1 MMDRIREGTNGLV
14 VKIILSLIIFSFVFA
29 GVGSYLVG
37 GTQSVAAKVGDRE
50 ISRNEFEQVY
60 QNERNRMQSQLGEYF
75 STLLGDPQYVQQLRQ
90 NILDRMVNDVL
101 LEQRASTLGLR
112 ISDAQIRQTIVTMPS
127 FQSNGAF
134 DKDVYAAA
142 LRRAGY
148 TPDSFAEYLRQD
160 MTRTQLISALQSSD
174 FALPSEVTLQGEL
187 ETQQREIRTITL
199 DVAKFAEKADITEQD
214 VQTYYDE
221 NQDQFMR
228 PEQVKVAYIELSGA
242 NLKSQVEVTDADAD
256 KYYQESLDK
265 YSTAEKRK
273 VSHIMVEGDDEARA
287 QSLLDR
293 LNAGEEFAAVAK
305 DSSDDTFSAQDGGAL
320 DWFERGV
327 MDPAFEDAAYAL
339 TEAGD
344 VSGLVK
350 SEFGYHIIQL
360 DDIETPTIKPF
371 SEVKAEI
378 ISQLQ
383 DEKAADRFYEL
394 QTTLAEVAFEM
405 PDSLDDAAQAI
416 DATVSTTDF
425 FARGAAP
432 QVLATPAVQQAI
444 FSPEVREDGLN
455 SDVIEIAPE
464 HVIVVRVEDFRDE
477 TILPLEEVNGDVQAR
492 LAQSKGEQAALTL
505 SQDALSALNAGSG
518 DEFLKENELAF
529 GESEVINRRAPLAND
544 VFRLVKPEQ
553 GNPVYGQA
561 KDYAGNIVLVSLD
574 KVITEADD
582 ATQEQVAASLVRTQT
597 QLELSA
603 TLEVL
608 RSDETISFP
617 LLEESVN

>member
-214 VQTYYDE
+214 VQAYYDE
-221 NQDQFMR
+221 NQEQFMR

-242 NLKSQVEVTDADAD
+242 NLKSQVDVTDADAD

-293 LNAGEEFAAVAK
+293 LNAGEEFATVAK

-394 QTTLAEVAFEM
+394 QTTLAETAFEM

-416 DATVSTTDF
+416 DATVLTTDF

-477 TILPLEEVNGDVQAR
+477 TILPLEEVNGDVQSR

-529 GESEVINRRAPLAND
+529 GESEVISRRAPLAND

>member
-1 MMDRIREGTNGLV
+1 MMDRIREGTNGLA

-37 GTQSVAAKVGDRE
+37 GTQSIAAKVGDRE

-112 ISDAQIRQTIVTMPS
+112 ISDEQIRQTIVTMPS
-127 FQSNGAF
+127 FQNNGAF

-174 FALPSEVTLQGEL
+174 FALPSEIALQGEL

-199 DVAKFAEKADITEQD
+199 DVAKFAENADISEQD
-214 VQTYYDE
+214 IQAYYDE
-221 NQDQFMR
+221 NQEQFMR
-228 PEQVKVAYIELSGA
+228 PEQVKVAYIELSG
-242 NLKSQVEVTDADAD
+242 NTLKSQVKVTDAEAD
-256 KYYQESLDK
+256 DYYLESLDK

-293 LNAGEEFAAVAK
+293 VNAGEDFAAVAK

-327 MDPAFEDAAYAL
+327 MDPAFEDAAYDLAA
-339 TEAGD
+339 AGD

-350 SEFGYHIIQL
+350 SEFGYHIIKL
-360 DDIETPTIKPF
+360 DDIEKPTTKPF

-378 ISQLQ
+378 IAQLQ
-383 DEKAADRFYEL
+383 DEKAVDRFYEL

-405 PDSLDDAAQAI
+405 PDSLDDAALAI
-416 DATVSTTDF
+416 DATVSKTEF
-425 FARGAAP
+425 FARGGAP
-432 QVLATPAVQQAI
+432 EVLSAPAVQQAI

-455 SDVIEIAPE
+455 SEVIEIAPE
-464 HVIVVRVEDFRDE
+464 HVIVVRVEEFRDE

-505 SQDALSALNAGSG
+505 SQAALSALNSGSG
-518 DEFLKENELAF
+518 EAFLKDNELAF

-544 VFRLVKPEQ
+544 VFRFVKPEQ
-553 GNPVYGQA
+553 GQPVYGQA

-574 KVITEADD
+574 KVITEADE
-582 ATQEQVAASLVRTQT
+582 AAQEQVAASLVRTQT

-617 LLEESVN
+617 LLEEAVN

>member
-112 ISDAQIRQTIVTMPS
+112 ISDEQIRQTIVTMPS
-127 FQSNGAF
+127 FQNNGAF

-174 FALPSEVTLQGEL
+174 FALPSEIALQGEL

-199 DVAKFAEKADITEQD
+199 DVAKFAENADISEQD
-214 VQTYYDE
+214 IQAYYDE
-221 NQDQFMR
+221 NQEQFMR
-228 PEQVKVAYIELSGA
+228 PEQVKVAYIELSG
-242 NLKSQVEVTDADAD
+242 NTLKSQVKVTDAEAD
-256 KYYQESLDK
+256 DYYLESLDK

-293 LNAGEEFAAVAK
+293 VNAGEDFAAVAK
-305 DSSDDTFSAQDGGAL
+305 ESSDDTFSAQDGGAL

-327 MDPAFEDAAYAL
+327 MDPAFEDAAYQL
-339 TEAGD
+339 TAVGD
-344 VSGLVK
+344 ISGLVK

-360 DDIETPTIKPF
+360 DDIEKPTIKPF

-378 ISQLQ
+378 IAQLQ

-394 QTTLAEVAFEM
+394 QTTLAEVAFEK

-416 DATVSTTDF
+416 NAAVSTTEF
-425 FARGAAP
+425 FARGGAP
-432 QVLATPAVQQAI
+432 EVLSAPAVQQAI

-455 SDVIEIAPE
+455 SEVIEIAPE

-505 SQDALSALNAGSG
+505 SQDALSALNSGSG
-518 DEFLKENELAF
+518 EEFLKQNELVF
-529 GESEVINRRAPLAND
+529 GESEVINRRAPLASD
-544 VFRLVKPEQ
+544 VFRFVKPEE
-553 GNPVYGQA
+553 GNSVYGQA

-574 KVITEADD
+574 KVITEADE
-582 ATQEQVAASLVRTQT
+582 AAQEQVAASLVRTQT